1 VRYEGQIYRPPSEW
15 QSYLLQVTIGCS
27 HNACTFCGMFKDK
40 TYRQRPME
48 EILEDI
54 DLARKTYPHVE
65 QVFLCDGDA
74 ISLPTEDLLRILHKL
89 KETFPELREVATYA
103 GPRSTLA
110 KSPSELRALY
120 EAGLCKAYLGVESGS
135 DAVLKRTCKG
145 VTAAQMAQAGK
156 LLVQAGME
164 LYAIILLGLA
174 GKEDSLDHAR
184 QSAALL
190 NEIRPAHVPA
200 MTYMPVPGTP
210 MYRDIEQGK
219 FQVLTPQ
226 EILLETAELVQHI
239 DVPGLHFTS
248 SHASN
253 YVPIEGTL
261 PQDREAILAQLRLA
275 SQSPPPQ
282 RARGL

>member
-1 VRYEGQIYRPPSEW
+1 
-15 QSYLLQVTIGCS
+15 
-27 HNACTFCGMFKDK
+27 
-40 TYRQRPME
+40 
-48 EILEDI
+48 
-54 DLARKTYPHVE
+54 
-65 QVFLCDGDA
+65 
-74 ISLPTEDLLRILHKL
+74 
-89 KETFPELREVATYA
+89 
-103 GPRSTLA
+103 
-110 KSPSELRALY
+110 
-120 EAGLCKAYLGVESGS
+120 
-135 DAVLKRTCKG
+135 
-145 VTAAQMAQAGK
+145 
-156 LLVQAGME
+156 
-164 LYAIILLGLA
+164 
-174 GKEDSLDHAR
+174 
-184 QSAALL
+184 
-190 NEIRPAHVPA
+190 
-200 MTYMPVPGTP
+200 